1 MKLQF
6 LALRGAGSK
15 LPRWTWWA
23 LGGVTLLLLTR
34 KEDAMPDRP
43 PSTGSTQAKRLA
55 QLHPEL
61 AKRWKLAAAEYKLRY
76 PGKPQPH
83 LATTFRSRAEQA
95 EAYATGRRGI
105 PGEKRITNAKPGE
118 SLHNYLPALAFDVFF
133 PTPIDQVGYGDDGL
147 FILFAQIAKGYGLAW
162 GGDWPGFK
170 DRPHFE
176 PPNYSWRD
184 AAAGRTP
191 RFPPLRQT

>member
-1 MKLQF
+1 
-6 LALRGAGSK
+6 
-15 LPRWTWWA
+15 
-23 LGGVTLLLLTR
+23 
-34 KEDAMPDRP
+34 MPDRP

-76 PGKPQPH
+76 PGKPQPF
-83 LATTFRSRAEQA
+83 LAQTFRSREEQA
-95 EAYATGRRGI
+95 RVYG
-105 PGEKRITNAKPGE
+105 KYSNAKPGE
-118 SLHNYLPALAFDVFF
+118 SLHNYDPAMAFDVFF
-133 PTPIDQVGYGDDGL
+133 PSSTDPSGYGDDGL
-147 FILFAQIAKGYGLAW
+147 FILFAQIAKGFGLAW
-162 GGDWPGFK
+162 GGDWSGFK